1 MGPSAA
7 SGPLNGATSATVSG
21 DPVGWPA
28 AALRWGAWCAP
39 LAEVLAAGALV
50 LLDEELHAVSAASA
64 AAGMTAARIQARRLR
79 PVAGLVNFIVPPQVS
94 SGGGLGMS
102 RGGRGAQRPG
112 FAVTAGCQRQPAW
125 SPGSATTRLRMVPT
139 PSMVTSMTSPG

>member
-1 MGPSAA
+1 MGPSEA

-28 AALRWGAWCAP
+28 AAALAGAP
-39 LAEVLAAGALV
+39 PAEVLAAGALV

-79 PVAGLVNFIVPPQVS
+79 PVAGLVNFIVPPQVR
-94 SGGGLGMS
+94 SGVGWG
-102 RGGRGAQRPG
+102 
-112 FAVTAGCQRQPAW
+112 
-125 SPGSATTRLRMVPT
+125 
-139 PSMVTSMTSPG
+139 